1 MQIKKYEAPT
11 MQEALDTIKRE
22 LGPEA
27 IILQTKK
34 HKKGFGLMGGASVEV
49 TAAISDRA
57 LQKKS
62 FVEKVIP
69 ENQRREYASL
79 SASAQAEVLNDTVD
93 YYQDRQKAKRDK
105 IQVPEPRATQARYA
119 EIDSHEVVASP
130 GGGASIQ
137 ARAHVSRAAP
147 VPAQTPSQAQGGSSS
162 TGGASHSLSLEVQQL
177 KRMIEEMKTAQEESG
192 SLNQGFATQLSSTPA
207 LLDAFEHLILSGV
220 DKRFALGLVKKAG
233 FELGDTE
240 SNNPDLVMDQIAY
253 EVMASLDTY
262 HPLANLAPGT
272 RGDQG
277 PMLIALVGPT
287 GVGKTTTLA
296 KIASDAILKKN
307 LRVGLINLDAYKI
320 AAFDQLAT
328 YAKILNA
335 PFRSVHTEEELKAAL
350 GDFQPLDLV
359 LIDTTGRSQK
369 DVQSL
374 KEMNHLLRT
383 VGKPIQAHL
392 CVSASTRDLE
402 IYDIAS
408 KFSVFKP
415 NALVMTKL
423 DESAIFGSIYNAS
436 LKSKLPL
443 SYFTVGQRVPEDL
456 EEATRER
463 VAALVMDL

>member
-62 FVEKVIP
+62 FVEKVMP
-69 ENQRREYASL
+69 ENQRRDYSTL
-79 SASAQAEVLNDTVD
+79 PASAQAEVLNETVD
-93 YYQDRQKAKRDK
+93 YYQTRQQERRARDK
-105 IQVPEPRATQARYA
+105 IQVPETRLSKARYA
-119 EIDSHEVVASP
+119 EIDSHE
-130 GGGASIQ
+130 I
-137 ARAHVSRAAP
+137 VSTSSTKTAAPAPQSGVSSSVTRAAQS
-147 VPAQTPSQAQGGSSS
+147 APSSVQ
-162 TGGASHSLSLEVQQL
+162 LSQEVQQL

-207 LLDAFEHLILSGV
+207 LLDAFEHLILSGI

-233 FELGDTE
+233 FELGETE

-253 EVMASLDTY
+253 EVMASLDTL
-262 HPLANLAPGT
+262 HPLENLQPGT
-272 RGDQG
+272 RGEAG

-287 GVGKTTTLA
+287 GVGKTTTVA

-374 KEMNHLLRT
+374 KEMNHLLRS
-383 VGKPIQAHL
+383 VGRPIQTQL
-392 CVSASTRDLE
+392 CVSAMTRDLE

-408 KFSVFKP
+408 KFSLFKP

-436 LKSKLPL
+436 VKSKLPL

>member
-62 FVEKVIP
+62 FVEKVMP
-69 ENQRREYASL
+69 EDQRRGYASMP
-79 SASAQAEVLNDTVD
+79 ASAQAAVLNETVD
-93 YYQDRQKAKRDK
+93 YYQTRQQERRARDK
-105 IQVPEPRATQARYA
+105 IQVPEARSTSARYA
-119 EIDSHEVVASP
+119 EIDSHEVEKM
-130 GGGASIQ
+130 
-137 ARAHVSRAAP
+137 VSRPAPRAPQAAP
-147 VPAQTPSQAQGGSSS
+147 AAQPQTTQTAIPAQ
-162 TGGASHSLSLEVQQL
+162 LSAEVQQL

-233 FELGDTE
+233 FELGETE
-240 SNNPDLVMDQIAY
+240 ANNPDLVMDQIAY
-253 EVMASLDTY
+253 EVMASLDTL
-262 HPLANLAPGT
+262 HPLENLQPGT

-277 PMLIALVGPT
+277 PMLVALVGPT
-287 GVGKTTTLA
+287 GVGKTTTVA
-296 KIASDAILKKN
+296 KIASDAILKRN

-335 PFRSVHTEEELKAAL
+335 PFRSVHNEEELKAAL

-369 DVQSL
+369 DLQSL
-374 KEMNHLLRT
+374 KEMNHLLRST
-383 VGKPIQAHL
+383 GKPVQSHL
-392 CVSASTRDLE
+392 CVSAMTRDLE

-436 LKSKLPL
+436 VKAKLPL